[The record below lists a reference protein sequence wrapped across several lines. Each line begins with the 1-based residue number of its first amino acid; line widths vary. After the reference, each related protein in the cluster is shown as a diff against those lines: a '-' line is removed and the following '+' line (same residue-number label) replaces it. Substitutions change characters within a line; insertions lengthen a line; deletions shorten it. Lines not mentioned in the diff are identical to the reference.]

1 MYFIYY
7 KIFLNRIIFY
17 IQLFLFSSQL
27 TDRDS
32 ESESMNAEMKRKH
45 SKLSDDAQPKSINK
59 QKKDGSKTKISST
72 NINKIKISSMGSIN
86 I

>member
-1 MYFIYY
+1 LYFIYC

>member
-1 MYFIYY
+1 
-7 KIFLNRIIFY
+7 
-17 IQLFLFSSQL
+17 
-27 TDRDS
+27 
-32 ESESMNAEMKRKH
+32 MNAEMKRKH